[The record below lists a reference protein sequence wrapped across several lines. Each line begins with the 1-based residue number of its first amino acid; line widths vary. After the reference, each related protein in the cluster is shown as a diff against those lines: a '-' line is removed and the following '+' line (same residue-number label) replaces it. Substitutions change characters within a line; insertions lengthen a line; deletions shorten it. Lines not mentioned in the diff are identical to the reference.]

1 MKTKFLDLGKQP
13 IANDFIPGEE
23 YESERYSF
31 DLGVVYDDETHLV
44 SLSEFVPPE
53 KMFNENYVY
62 HSSYSQTMRDHFK
75 NLADTCSERF
85 NPLTVLEIGSND
97 GVFLNHWGN
106 DYTIGVEPCSNFAE
120 ITEEL
125 GYKTYP
131 KFWNTELSNE
141 IKESFENGFDL
152 ISASNCIC
160 HIQDLDDCFTAVHNL
175 LSDRGVFVF
184 EDPSLIETMK
194 RNSYDQFYDE
204 HAHIFSVTALEK
216 LLERNGLFLF
226 DVEPLSVHGG
236 SNRIFASK
244 TETEKTDRMKEILKD
259 ESDYGLDKLSTYEE
273 FAKRVEKSK
282 EDLFNILKQ
291 FNERGY
297 KVISYGA
304 TSKST
309 TVFNYCGIDD
319 YLIQYITDTTE
330 DKQGKYSPGVKLP
343 VVSPEEGF
351 DDEVDVAFLG
361 AWNFEKEIREKESD
375 YEKSGGLWIT
385 HVPEVRVLGHKDFVH
400 EPWVELDE

>member
-125 GYKTYP
+125 
-131 KFWNTELSNE
+131 
-141 IKESFENGFDL
+141 
-152 ISASNCIC
+152 
-160 HIQDLDDCFTAVHNL
+160 
-175 LSDRGVFVF
+175 
-184 EDPSLIETMK
+184 
-194 RNSYDQFYDE
+194 
-204 HAHIFSVTALEK
+204 
-216 LLERNGLFLF
+216 
-226 DVEPLSVHGG
+226 
-236 SNRIFASK
+236 
-244 TETEKTDRMKEILKD
+244 
-259 ESDYGLDKLSTYEE
+259 
-273 FAKRVEKSK
+273 
-282 EDLFNILKQ
+282 
-291 FNERGY
+291 
-297 KVISYGA
+297 
-304 TSKST
+304 
-309 TVFNYCGIDD
+309 
-319 YLIQYITDTTE
+319 
-330 DKQGKYSPGVKLP
+330 
-343 VVSPEEGF
+343 
-351 DDEVDVAFLG
+351 
-361 AWNFEKEIREKESD
+361 
-375 YEKSGGLWIT
+375 
-385 HVPEVRVLGHKDFVH
+385 
-400 EPWVELDE
+400 

>member
-1 MKTKFLDLGKQP
+1 MLKNLITFKQLPLSNTLLTDKKESVNCYDLNISFDENTKLVSVVDNVEPKFLFPD
-13 IANDFIPGEE
+13 D
-23 YESERYSF
+23 Y
-31 DLGVVYDDETHLV
+31 VYD
-44 SLSEFVPPE
+44 
-53 KMFNENYVY
+53 
-62 HSSYSQTMRDHFK
+62 SSQSKTMVKHFK
-75 NLADTCSERF
+75 KCALKLHKRF
-85 NPLTVLEIGSND
+85 HPSSVLEIGSNSGIFIKHFNPD
-97 GVFLNHWGN
+97 TTVA
-106 DYTIGVEPCSNFAE
+106 VEPCSNFAE

-351 DDEVDVAFLG
+351 DETVDVAFLG
-361 AWNFEKEIREKESD
+361 AWNFEKEIREKESE

-385 HVPEVRVLGHKDFVH
+385 HVPEVRVLGHKEFVH

>member
-1 MKTKFLDLGKQP
+1 M
-13 IANDFIPGEE
+13 
-23 YESERYSF
+23 
-31 DLGVVYDDETHLV
+31 
-44 SLSEFVPPE
+44 
-53 KMFNENYVY
+53 
-62 HSSYSQTMRDHFK
+62 
-75 NLADTCSERF
+75 
-85 NPLTVLEIGSND
+85 
-97 GVFLNHWGN
+97 
-106 DYTIGVEPCSNFAE
+106 
-120 ITEEL
+120 
-125 GYKTYP
+125 
-131 KFWNTELSNE
+131 
-141 IKESFENGFDL
+141 
-152 ISASNCIC
+152 
-160 HIQDLDDCFTAVHNL
+160 L
-175 LSDRGVFVF
+175 L
-184 EDPSLIETMK
+184 
-194 RNSYDQFYDE
+194 
-204 HAHIFSVTALEK
+204 
-216 LLERNGLFLF
+216 NGLFLF